1 MTYKLTRRAAKELI
15 AHEGIVREAY
25 KDSVGVWTWS
35 IGITNASGHQVH
47 PRYLDNP
54 QSLEKCLQIFIW
66 LLKFKY
72 VPDVEHAFTGYA
84 LTEAQFAAA
93 LSFHWNTGR
102 IASAGWVTMWKEGR
116 IKAARTNFLSY
127 RKPADI
133 IPRRQKEAALFFDG
147 VWSGDGKSNVYPVR
161 KPSYTPNWAGV
172 QRVDVSD
179 IIDGLLS

>member
-66 LLKFKY
+66 LLNSNMS
-72 VPDVEHAFTGYA
+72 PM
-84 LTEAQFAAA
+84 
-93 LSFHWNTGR
+93 SNTP
-102 IASAGWVTMWKEGR
+102 S
-116 IKAARTNFLSY
+116 
-127 RKPADI
+127 PAM
-133 IPRRQKEAALFFDG
+133 R
-147 VWSGDGKSNVYPVR
+147 
-161 KPSYTPNWAGV
+161 
-172 QRVDVSD
+172 
-179 IIDGLLS
+179 